1 MSMLRLISDER
12 ILERETKISRMETK
26 DRHNPAPQ
34 KSDGGGAD
42 ICYDNQVENLELC
55 SRQFGRLL

>member
-1 MSMLRLISDER
+1 MLRLISDER
-12 ILERETKISRMETK
+12 ILERETKISRMETE

-34 KSDGGGAD
+34 KSVGGGGAD

-55 SRQFGRLL
+55 SRQFERLL